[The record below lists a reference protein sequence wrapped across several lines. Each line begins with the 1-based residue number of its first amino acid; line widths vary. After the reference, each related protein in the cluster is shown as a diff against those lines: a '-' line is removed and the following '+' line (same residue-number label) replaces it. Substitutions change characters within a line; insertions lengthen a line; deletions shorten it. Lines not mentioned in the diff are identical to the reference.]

1 MPAPTE
7 DKRASALPETC
18 GRPVLRP
25 SKLRAP
31 MLPPFSP
38 GFARRPDVSARST
51 RLHSSCA
58 TLVLS
63 LVLAGCATRHPLP
76 EVTNEV
82 PPEVRTRLFGRW
94 TCGAE
99 LPRGR
104 PTSSFELLRHLG
116 PGKAWELEVD
126 EDGLAT
132 LQVVGH
138 HGRARQG
145 CWTEMTA
152 GELETLENLARD
164 TAICARAEDPRAA
177 EPHNSFDVDLHV
189 QGATCTKHFGA
200 AGLLQTAQGKRFA
213 NGTQHLLD
221 DIAGGSFRRMEDVV
235 TSMSPPASRPRGQ
248 PLPPNV
254 AAAAGRLTCAKDRPT
269 IYEAGDPWLLQYEF
283 QKGLLWR
290 RDIEVSARGAV
301 GIEFAS
307 LQNGAKYECTG
318 DLTPKELADVRAAL
332 QATRPCELTSAPP
345 RARDDHGYVSV
356 HRENVD
362 CRYRALRQ
370 EDLRATAQGRRF
382 EELVITLVADL
393 TGPGGVDPFDPEH
406 GVLVEKKDAP
416 RDRSGHS
423 SVAPSRAPGRDERAA
438 PSTFQR

>member
-1 MPAPTE
+1 MPASLE
-7 DKRASALPETC
+7 DKRTSELPRTR
-18 GRPVLRP
+18 GRPAVPP

-31 MLPPFSP
+31 MPAAFSCTF
-38 GFARRPDVSARST
+38 GRRRDVSAPST
-51 RLHSSCA
+51 GPSPSFLA
-58 TLVLS
+58 LVLI
-63 LVLAGCATRHPLP
+63 LALTGCASGLRHPLP
-76 EVTNEV
+76 EITSEV
-82 PPEVRTRLFGRW
+82 PPEVKTRLFGRW

-116 PGKAWELEVD
+116 PGKAWDLEVD
-126 EDGLAT
+126 EDGLAA
-132 LQVVGH
+132 LQVVAH

-145 CWTEMTA
+145 CWTEMTP
-152 GELETLENLARD
+152 GELKTLENLARD
-164 TAICARAEDPRAA
+164 TAICTRAEDPRAA

-200 AGLLQTAQGKRFA
+200 PGLLQTSQGKRFA

-235 TSMSPPASRPRGQ
+235 TSMSPPASRPRGKA
-248 PLPPNV
+248 LPPNV

-283 QKGLLWR
+283 QKGFLWR
-290 RDIEVSARGAV
+290 RDLEVSTRGAV

-307 LQNGAKYECTG
+307 LQNDAKYDCTG
-318 DLTPKELADVRAAL
+318 DLTAKELADLREAL
-332 QATRPCELTSAPP
+332 QATRPCELASAPP

-356 HRENVD
+356 HRDNVD

-382 EELVITLVADL
+382 EEVTTALISEL

-406 GVLVEKKDAP
+406 GLLVEKKPQP
-416 RDRSGHS
+416 RDKSGRP
-423 SVAPSRAPGRDERAA
+423 ARASTSGDHFA
-438 PSTFQR
+438 PSTFER